1 MDYLIWP
8 GAIIVLAGLAGI
20 VWSVLTVGRARRAG
34 LGDAEL
40 RVKLQQAV
48 VLNIGALL
56 VSALGLMMVVVGVI
70 LR

>member
-34 LGDAEL
+34 LSDAAL
-40 RVKLQQAV
+40 RERLQHAV
-48 VLNIGALL
+48 LLNIGALL

>member
-34 LGDAEL
+34 LGDAAL
-40 RVKLQQAV
+40 RERLQHAV
-48 VLNIGALL
+48 LLNIGALL
-56 VSALGLMMVVVGVI
+56 ISALGLMMVVVGVI